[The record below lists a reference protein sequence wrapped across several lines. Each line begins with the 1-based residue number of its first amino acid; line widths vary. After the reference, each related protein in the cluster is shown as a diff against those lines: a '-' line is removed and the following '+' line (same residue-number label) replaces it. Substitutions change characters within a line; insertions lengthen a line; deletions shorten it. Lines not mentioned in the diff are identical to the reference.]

1 MTSTRDLHRYVVEL
15 LPGERDAFERA
26 VSRSGRS
33 RRAYLRHVLADHL
46 AQTQAAVVI
55 EATTERLDAVLQS
68 MQDDH
73 AQQLDT
79 FRQRSETVLQEFRNE
94 AIERQRR
101 LIEGLGAVI
110 DGRAGTT
117 TAPASTGSMKTL
129 TDVLQLKINE
139 LAKTV
144 ATLERLPAVLEAL
157 KLKIDQRLDR

>member
-1 MTSTRDLHRYVVEL
+1 
-15 LPGERDAFERA
+15 
-26 VSRSGRS
+26 
-33 RRAYLRHVLADHL
+33 
-46 AQTQAAVVI
+46 
-55 EATTERLDAVLQS
+55 

-79 FRQRSETVLQEFRNE
+79 FRQRSETALQEFRNE

-101 LIEGLGAVI
+101 LIEGLGGVL
-110 DGRAGTT
+110 DGRAGPT
-117 TAPASTGSMKTL
+117 TAPASTGPLKTL
-129 TDVLQLKINE
+129 ADVLQLKINE